1 MAVHGPCS
9 RKSKSRTGHGPALN
23 ADVRRRPERMRPEF
37 EHAARSGDA
46 GAIEDHLN
54 AGVDVN
60 SLDRHGQTA
69 LMLAAHGGSLDVVET
84 LLRRGA
90 RLDFTAKYGLS
101 ALMLAIVAGHEKVA
115 LALVR
120 AGADL
125 SLLGTGAP
133 GFSGKSAYD
142 LGLQQEMKDLCRVI
156 VERQNA
162 AV

>member
-1 MAVHGPCS
+1 
-9 RKSKSRTGHGPALN
+9 
-23 ADVRRRPERMRPEF
+23 MRPEF
-37 EHAARSGDA
+37 EHAARVGDV
-46 GAIEDHLN
+46 GAIENELG

-69 LMLAAHGGSLDVVET
+69 LMLAAHGGSLDVVEA
-84 LLRRGA
+84 LVRNGA
-90 RLDFTAKYGLS
+90 RLDVTGKFGLS

-125 SLLGTGAP
+125 TILGAGAP

-142 LGLQQEMKDLCRVI
+142 LGLQQGMKDLCRVI
-156 VERQNA
+156 AERQDA